1 MKTKEVSFTNS
12 RHDGYSDLLPVYTYI
27 QSRFYRA
34 PEIILGI
41 RYNMAIDMWSL
52 GCILAEM
59 HTGYPIAPGSD
70 ETEQLHC
77 IMELL
82 GVPDR
87 QLVERGERK
96 RVFFGKCYSRE
107 PIRHP
112 LTHLFQILK
121 VNLDHTPIPRESV
134 AARAA
139 KTCLRSSSATTI
151 LFSSTSSPSVLYG
164 IPSGE

>member
-1 MKTKEVSFTNS
+1 MAAVVTKTREVSSS
-12 RHDGYSDLLPVYTYI
+12 RPCYHAHFDPVSVYTYI

-41 RYNMAIDMWSL
+41 KYNMAIDMWSL

-59 HTGYPIAPGSD
+59 HTGYPIAPGGD

-96 RVFFGKCYSRE
+96 RVFFGE
-107 PIRHP
+107 
-112 LTHLFQILK
+112 
-121 VNLDHTPIPRESV
+121 
-134 AARAA
+134 
-139 KTCLRSSSATTI
+139 
-151 LFSSTSSPSVLYG
+151 
-164 IPSGE
+164 